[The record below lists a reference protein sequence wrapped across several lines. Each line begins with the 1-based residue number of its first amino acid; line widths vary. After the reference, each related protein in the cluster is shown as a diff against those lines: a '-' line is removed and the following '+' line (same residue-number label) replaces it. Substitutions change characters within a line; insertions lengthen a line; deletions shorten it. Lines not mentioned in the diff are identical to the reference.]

1 MPRKERIGPKK
12 ASGPKQDSARDLAVD
27 RRVADVLPRRSG
39 EPLFRAEWER
49 RAFGAAIAMVEKGL
63 VPFDDLRWR
72 VTASITT
79 WERANLGHEE
89 TFNFFERWLLAF
101 ERLLIDR
108 GVISREELN
117 ERAAKRC

>member
-1 MPRKERIGPKK
+1 MER
-12 ASGPKQDSARDLAVD
+12 SEERRVD

-39 EPLFRAEWER
+39 EPLFRADWER
-49 RAFGAAIAMVEKGL
+49 RAFGAAIALVEKGV

-72 VTASITT
+72 VTAAIST

-89 TFNFFERWLLAF
+89 SFNFFERWLLAL

-108 GVISREELN
+108 AVVSREELN
-117 ERAAKRC
+117 ARAAKQR

>member
-1 MPRKERIGPKK
+1 MPPIEDRP
-12 ASGPKQDSARDLAVD
+12 VD

-49 RAFGAAIAMVEKGL
+49 RAFGAAIVLVEKGL

-72 VTASITT
+72 VTAAITT

-89 TFNFFERWLLAF
+89 SFNFFERWLLAL

-108 GVISREELN
+108 GVVSREELN
-117 ERAAKRC
+117 ARAAERR